1 MKKRWLKTVVVSA
14 LSLSVMSAYAADSA
28 EGAPPAPAYG
38 PGPYGQGAYG
48 PGPYGYG
55 PGPYYGHG
63 PGMMR
68 GPGYGYG
75 PGRMRGPGMMRGPGY
90 GGMMGPGMHHGPMQP
105 PGYGPQT
112 EEERQ
117 RWIEQRREMHR
128 RYGPGMYGP
137 GPGYRR

>member
-14 LSLSVMSAYAADSA
+14 LALSVMSAYAQDSA
-28 EGAPPAPAYG
+28 EGTAPAYG
-38 PGPYGQGAYG
+38 YAPAPYGQGAYG

-68 GPGYGYG
+68 GPGYG
-75 PGRMRGPGMMRGPGY
+75 
-90 GGMMGPGMHHGPMQP
+90 GMMGPGMHHGPMHP

-117 RWIEQRREMHR
+117 RWMEQRREMHR
-128 RYGPGMYGP
+128 RYGPGMMYGP
-137 GPGYRR
+137 GQGYRR